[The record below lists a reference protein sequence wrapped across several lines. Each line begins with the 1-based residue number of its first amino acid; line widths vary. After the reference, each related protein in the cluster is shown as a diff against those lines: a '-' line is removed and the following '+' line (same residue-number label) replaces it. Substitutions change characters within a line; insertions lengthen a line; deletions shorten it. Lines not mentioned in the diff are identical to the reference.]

1 MLKKFLKSFSLLA
14 CVTLTACAPGPH
26 LHVNNAAFNLGQ
38 ELGDEMIGRN
48 LIATIGYD
56 EAYAGSYRL
65 PVRSSAYVQG
75 IIEGTPEYQLRIVHL
90 NLSLLKGPLWYAD
103 GQHAYFTVGV
113 VPDQIGKLK
122 AWDLVEYRSTGT
134 YRTLENFSTKHEG
147 TIVVRV
153 LCRKADPGYEKC
165 RDALPQVRKYP
176 NGPTGTPYPV
186 SVKEYGYTF
195 TPAYDAKGQPTRVIL
210 N

>member
-1 MLKKFLKSFSLLA
+1 MFKKCFSIVLVLSCFGLA
-14 CVTLTACAPGPH
+14 ACAPSNH
-26 LHVNNAAFNLGQ
+26 LHVTNAAFNLGQ
-38 ELGDEMIGRN
+38 ELGDEMVGRN

-65 PVRSSAYVQG
+65 PVRSSAFVQG
-75 IIEGTPEYQLRIVHL
+75 IIEHTPEYQLRVVHL

-113 VPDQIGKLK
+113 VPDHIGKLK

-134 YRTLENFSTKHEG
+134 YRTLENFSTKQEG

-153 LCRKADPGYEKC
+153 LCRKADAGYEKC
-165 RDALPQVRKYP
+165 RDALPQMRKYSLP
-176 NGPTGTPYPV
+176 GIGERVRLHLYP
-186 SVKEYGYTF
+186 
-195 TPAYDAKGQPTRVIL
+195 RV
-210 N
+210 